1 MQGAAGT
8 GRVVGDGR
16 VEAEEAKEIS
26 GLFQFWRERE
36 HLFFCYGL
44 TQYKETERP
53 KGLRCQGI
61 KKGRIDEALR
71 DRRGQTF

>member
-26 GLFQFWRERE
+26 GLFQFW
-36 HLFFCYGL
+36 
-44 TQYKETERP
+44 
-53 KGLRCQGI
+53 
-61 KKGRIDEALR
+61 
-71 DRRGQTF
+71 